1 MTALDYIHDALDEA
15 VKGYTPITPKGR
27 VLQVAGTVIRAI
39 TPRSSVGEVCLLQN
53 PGSDKVLPAEVVGFD
68 HSTALLAPM
77 GEMRHLSPS
86 TMVTPTG
93 DIHRIEVG
101 PHLRGRV
108 LDGLGNPIDLDTGAA
123 PSVLDRYSVNAMPP
137 DPLSRKIIS
146 KPLALGVKA
155 IDAFM
160 TCGEGQRTGIFSA
173 AGAGKSTLLGMLVR
187 HAQVDITVVAL
198 IGERGREVR
207 EFIEQVLGPEGMK
220 NTIVVVATSDRPAM
234 ERVKAAQVAT
244 TIAEYFRDQG
254 MSVLLLMDSITRF
267 ARAQREIGLSAGEA
281 PTRRGF
287 PPSVFAELPRL
298 MERAGTSDKGSIT
311 AFYTVLVEG
320 DDLNEPVA
328 DEVRSI
334 LDGHIVLSRELADA
348 NHFPAIDILASLSRV
363 MHNITD
369 AEHQAAASKLR
380 SLIAKHKE
388 IELLI
393 RVGEYQSG
401 TDPEADEAVAKIKAI
416 NSMLRQD
423 MHHRADFD
431 MTLAQLREIAA
442 I

>member
-1 MTALDYIHDALDEA
+1 MSALDYIDDVLQKA
-15 VKGYTPITPKGR
+15 VKRYTPTTPRGR
-27 VLQVAGTVIRAI
+27 VLQVAGTVIKAI
-39 TPRSSVGEVCLLQN
+39 TPRTSVGEVCLLQN
-53 PGSDKVLPAEVVGFD
+53 PGASRVLPAEVVGFD
-68 HSTALLAPM
+68 HNTALLAPM
-77 GEMRHLSPS
+77 GEMRELSPS

-93 DIHRIEVG
+93 DIHRIAVG

-108 LDGLGNPIDLDTGAA
+108 LDGLGNPLDGVGGDDA
-123 PSVLDRYSVNAMPP
+123 PLTHHYSVNAMPP
-137 DPLSRKIIS
+137 DPLSRRIID
-146 KPLALGVKA
+146 KPLASGIKA
-155 IDAFM
+155 IDALM
-160 TCGEGQRTGIFSA
+160 TCGVGQRTGIFSA

-187 HAQVDITVVAL
+187 HADVDITVVAL

-220 NTIVVVATSDRPAM
+220 NTVVVVATSDRPAM

-254 MSVLLLMDSITRF
+254 QSVLLLMDSVTRF

-298 MERAGTSDKGSIT
+298 MERTGTSDKGAIT

-320 DDLNEPVA
+320 DDMNEPVA

-348 NHFPAIDILASLSRV
+348 NHFPAIDVLGSLSRV
-363 MHNITD
+363 MHNIVTP
-369 AEHQAAASKLR
+369 EHQAAASRLR
-380 SLIAKHKE
+380 TLIAKYRE

-393 RVGEYQSG
+393 KVGEYQPGS
-401 TDPEADEAVAKIKAI
+401 DPEADEAIARINAI
-416 NSMLRQD
+416 NAMLRQD
-423 MHHRADFD
+423 MHHRADFE
-431 MTLAQLREIAA
+431 MTLAQLREIAGT
-442 I
+442 

>member
-1 MTALDYIHDALDEA
+1 MALEYIHEILEDS
-15 VKGYTPITPKGR
+15 VKRYAPTIPRGR
-27 VLQVAGTVIRAI
+27 VLQVAGTIIKAVA
-39 TPRSSVGEVCLLQN
+39 PRTSMGEVCLLQT
-53 PGSDKVLPAEVVGFD
+53 PGDKPPLHAEVIGFD
-68 HSTALLAPM
+68 HNTTLLAPM
-77 GEMRHLSPS
+77 GEMQDLSPS
-86 TMVTPTG
+86 TKVTPTG
-93 DIHRIEVG
+93 DIHRVKVG

-108 LDGLGNPIDLDTGAA
+108 LNGMGDPIDHLAIKDDPLTEK
-123 PSVLDRYSVNAMPP
+123 YSVNAFPP

-146 KPLALGVKA
+146 QPITLGVKA
-155 IDAFM
+155 IDAFI

-207 EFIEQVLGPEGMK
+207 EFIEHVLGAEGMK

-234 ERVKAAQVAT
+234 ERVKAAHVAT

-254 MSVLLLMDSITRF
+254 MKVMLLMDSITRF

-320 DDLNEPVA
+320 DDMNEPVA

-334 LDGHIVLSRELADA
+334 LDGHIILSRDLADA

-363 MHNITD
+363 MQNITTPD
-369 AEHQAAASKLR
+369 QQAAASKLR
-380 SLIAKHKE
+380 TLMAKYKE

-393 RVGEYQSG
+393 RVGEYQPGS
-401 TDPEADEAVAKIKAI
+401 DPEADEAIAKINAI
-416 NSMLRQD
+416 NSMVKQD
-423 MHHRADFD
+423 MHHHADFQ
-431 MTLAQLREIAA
+431 MTLAQMKEIAQL
-442 I
+442 

>member
-1 MTALDYIHDALDEA
+1 MGALDYFDGILHD
-15 VKGYTPITPKGR
+15 VVRGYTPTTPKGR
-27 VLQVAGTVIRAI
+27 VLQVAGTIIRAI
-39 TPRSSVGEVCLLQN
+39 TPRTSIGEVCLLQN
-53 PGSDKVLPAEVVGFD
+53 PASSHVLPAEVVGFD
-68 HSTALLAPM
+68 HNTALLAPM
-77 GEMRHLSPS
+77 GEMRALSPS
-86 TMVTPTG
+86 TMVIPTG

-101 PHLRGRV
+101 PHLRGHV
-108 LDGLGNPIDLDTGAA
+108 LDGLGNPIDGADLGDTH
-123 PSVLDRYSVNAMPP
+123 LLHHYSANASPP
-137 DPLSRKIIS
+137 DPLNRRIID
-146 KPLALGVKA
+146 KPLALGIKA
-155 IDAFM
+155 IDALM

-187 HAQVDITVVAL
+187 HASVDITVVAL

-234 ERVKAAQVAT
+234 ERVKAAHVAT
-244 TIAEYFRDQG
+244 TIAEYFRNQG
-254 MSVLLLMDSITRF
+254 NSVLLLMDSVTRF

-348 NHFPAIDILASLSRV
+348 NHFPAIDVLASLSRV

-369 AEHQAAASKLR
+369 TEHQAAASRVRTL
-380 SLIAKHKE
+380 LAKYKE
-388 IELLI
+388 IELLV
-393 RVGEYQSG
+393 RVGEYQTGS
-401 TDPEADEAVAKIKAI
+401 DPEADEALAKIKAI
-416 NSMLRQD
+416 NSMLRQEI
-423 MHHRADFD
+423 HHRADFE
-431 MTLAQLREIAA
+431 MTLAQLREIALA
-442 I
+442 

>member
-1 MTALDYIHDALDEA
+1 MSLQYIQEILDDSIKRYAP
-15 VKGYTPITPKGR
+15 TTPKGR
-27 VLQVAGTVIRAI
+27 VLQVAGTVIKAI
-39 TPRSSVGEVCLLQN
+39 APRTSMGEVCILQN
-53 PGSDKVLPAEVVGFD
+53 PGSDTPLHAEVIGFD
-68 HSTALLAPM
+68 HNTTLLAPM
-77 GEMRHLSPS
+77 GEMRDLSPS
-86 TMVTPTG
+86 TKVTPTG
-93 DIHRIEVG
+93 DIHRIKVG

-108 LDGLGNPIDLDTGAA
+108 LNGMGEPIDHRGIGDNPLVQD
-123 PSVLDRYSVNAMPP
+123 YSVNAFPP
-137 DPLSRKIIS
+137 DPLSRTIIS
-146 KPLALGVKA
+146 RPIQLGVKA
-155 IDAFM
+155 IDAFT

-187 HAQVDITVVAL
+187 HASVDITIVAL

-220 NTIVVVATSDRPAM
+220 NTIIVVATSDRPAM
-234 ERVKAAQVAT
+234 ERVKAAHVAT

-254 MSVLLLMDSITRF
+254 MKVLLLMDSITRF

-320 DDLNEPVA
+320 DDMNEPVA

-334 LDGHIVLSRELADA
+334 LDGHIILSRELADA

-363 MHNITD
+363 MQHIT
-369 AEHQAAASKLR
+369 APEHQAAASKLR
-380 SLIAKHKE
+380 SLMAKYKE

-393 RVGEYQSG
+393 RVGEYQAGS
-401 TDPEADEAVAKIKAI
+401 DPEADEAIAKINAI
-416 NSMLRQD
+416 KSMVKQD
-423 MHHRADFD
+423 IHHRADFE
-431 MTLAQLREIAA
+431 MTLAQMKEIAET
-442 I
+442 